1 MKSGIQRKFNS
12 KNWGYS
18 RNPPCACGGCDEKKK
33 RELERVRV
41 FNTD

>member
-1 MKSGIQRKFNS
+1 MKSGIQENS
-12 KNWGYS
+12 ILKTGDIP
-18 RNPPCACGGCDEKKK
+18 RILLAHAAVAMRKK